1 MLQKIKPQYVVNSAG
16 KKVKVILEYKT
27 YLEMLELIED
37 LSDAR
42 LIDETRNEPGITLE
56 EYKRKRKIA

>member
-16 KKVKVILEYKT
+16 RKVKVILEYKT

-42 LIDETRNEPGITLE
+42 LIDEARNDPGITLE